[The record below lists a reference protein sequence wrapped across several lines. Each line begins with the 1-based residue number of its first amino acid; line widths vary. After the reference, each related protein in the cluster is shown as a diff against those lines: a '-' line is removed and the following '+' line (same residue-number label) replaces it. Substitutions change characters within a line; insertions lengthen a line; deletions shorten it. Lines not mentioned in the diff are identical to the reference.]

1 MDGKAGPR
9 RGRKRTQQ
17 NSILEIDP
25 MIALISLLV
34 VITIS
39 ITVVRIG
46 SVALVMTGLS
56 KDLAVFQAQSAFS
69 GVGFTTTE
77 SESVVGHAARRRI
90 IRLLMLMGN
99 AGITSA
105 VASVVLTFYRGSR
118 QDLALRLGLVIL
130 GVVALWML
138 AGSKIVDKFLTRAIR
153 ACLQK
158 WTTLDVRDYARL
170 LELNKGYAVSEIEVD
185 SGDWLSNRRTSELSL
200 PQEGVLILGV
210 RRANG
215 NYIGAPHGDT
225 DILPGDVL
233 TCYGP
238 ENVLQDLSQRIK
250 GAKGDAMHAATVEGQ
265 EKVRAE
271 EDNL

>member
-1 MDGKAGPR
+1 
-9 RGRKRTQQ
+9 
-17 NSILEIDP
+17 

-39 ITVVRIG
+39 ITAVRIG

-69 GVGFTTTE
+69 GVGFTTAE

-118 QDLALRLGLVIL
+118 QDLALRLGLVAVGL
-130 GVVALWML
+130 AALWML
-138 AGSKIVDKFLTRAIR
+138 AASKIVDRFLTRVIR
-153 ACLQK
+153 ACLQR
-158 WTTLDVRDYARL
+158 WTRLDVRDYARL
-170 LELNKGYAVSEIEVD
+170 FELDKGYSVSQIEVEP
-185 SGDWLSNRRTSELSL
+185 GDWLSNRKVSELGL

-210 RRANG
+210 RRSNG
-215 NYIGAPHGDT
+215 NYIGAHHGDT
-225 DILPGDVL
+225 EILSGDVL

-238 ENVLQDLSQRIK
+238 EKVLQNLSERL
-250 GAKGDAMHAATVEGQ
+250 GGPMGDQIHAATVEGQ
-265 EKVRAE
+265 DRIRAE
-271 EDNL
+271 EKQL